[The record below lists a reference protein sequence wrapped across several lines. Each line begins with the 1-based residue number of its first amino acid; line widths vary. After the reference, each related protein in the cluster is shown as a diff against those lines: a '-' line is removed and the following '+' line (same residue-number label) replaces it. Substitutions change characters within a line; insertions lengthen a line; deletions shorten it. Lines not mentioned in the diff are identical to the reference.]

1 MFDIGF
7 WELAVVGV
15 VALLVIGPERLP
27 AVARTI
33 GLWVGKARRFVSSVQ
48 SDISRE
54 MNKSEQL
61 ARLLEEQSKL
71 KEMHEIIEQ
80 TVDDSR
86 KTVAVGNQQF
96 QTPQHQSKPF
106 HDDIDDEV
114 SKTTHASTEL
124 NAQEKK
130 AEAAKTKVAKMQV
143 ASQAEVGAT
152 DTDSRSPDTTADT
165 VNEKNQ

>member
-7 WELAVVGV
+7 WELAVIGV
-15 VALLVIGPERLP
+15 VALIVIGPERLP
-27 AVARTI
+27 AVARTL

-80 TVDDSR
+80 TVDETR
-86 KTVAVGNQQF
+86 KTVAVGNEKF
-96 QTPQHQSKPF
+96 QAPRHEPKPF
-106 HDDIDDEV
+106 HDDDENDDTALHHQSDSQSAHANV
-114 SKTTHASTEL
+114 STSKDAQAASVSP
-124 NAQEKK
+124 AQS
-130 AEAAKTKVAKMQV
+130 AEA
-143 ASQAEVGAT
+143 
-152 DTDSRSPDTTADT
+152 